1 MKTFAAITLALLAG
15 AVAFYAMQLPDM
27 FDDDPHWRT

>member
-1 MKTFAAITLALLAG
+1 MKTALVLALLAA
-15 AVAFYAMQLPDM
+15 AVTFYAMQLPDM